1 MPVILRWIS
10 GDQIQVQVLEMAVQE
25 LKPDAEP
32 PALDSPVTWPNFATR
47 FVCSWFSSFRAVVD
61 PCCMLGE

>member
-32 PALDSPVTWPNFATR
+32 PALDSPVTWPNFVPRESAAGSLH
-47 FVCSWFSSFRAVVD
+47 FV
-61 PCCMLGE
+61 LL